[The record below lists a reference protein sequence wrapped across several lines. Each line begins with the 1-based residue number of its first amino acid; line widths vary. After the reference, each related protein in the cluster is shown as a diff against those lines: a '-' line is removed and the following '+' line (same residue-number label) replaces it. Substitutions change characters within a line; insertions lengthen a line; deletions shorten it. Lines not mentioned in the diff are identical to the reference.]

1 MAIYAAVFSPTGT
14 SQKGAW
20 AIASALGEATLIDA
34 TCTPA
39 PQQVFTPEDL
49 LVFGAPVYGGRVFQG
64 ALARL
69 SALQGQNTPCIV
81 TVTYGNRDFDDA
93 LLELT
98 DFCRERGFLPLAG
111 AAMVGEHTYGT
122 IQVGRP
128 TPEDLQQDAA
138 FALEAWDDL
147 QAGWQEFTPPGN
159 HPYKEGG
166 KGGSFVPQTKDTCVH
181 CGLCRRQ
188 CPMGAI
194 GEDCTT
200 IDGERCI
207 SCFRCVKRCPV
218 KAKGVFTPEYE
229 QFAAAFSERLKEAKE
244 NRYFLPRK

>member
-1 MAIYAAVFSPTGT
+1 MRLLPGCGSGGEEKGEYELYFAVSSGVGHGP
-14 SQKGAW
+14 
-20 AIASALGEATLIDA
+20 ALDTQPLDW
-34 TCTPA
+34 
-39 PQQVFTPEDL
+39 PED
-49 LVFGAPVYGGRVFQG
+49 R
-64 ALARL
+64 
-69 SALQGQNTPCIV
+69 
-81 TVTYGNRDFDDA
+81 
-93 LLELT
+93 
-98 DFCRERGFLPLAG
+98 
-111 AAMVGEHTYGT
+111 
-122 IQVGRP
+122 GRP

-147 QAGWQEFTPPGN
+147 QAGWQEFAPPGN

-194 GEDCTT
+194 AEDCTT

-229 QFAAAFSERLKEAKE
+229 QFAAAFSERLKEPKE